1 MFERISYDYSDSAV
15 LVTGGT
21 SGIGL
26 ACAMAY
32 REAGADVTVT
42 GRRAD
47 AADYDADLGG
57 LHYRQLDVGDRDA
70 LYTLAGALDSLDVLV
85 NNAGG
90 LQGDEWDADVFDQSL
105 GVNLS
110 SVFHLST
117 ACKPLLAASAFPGGA
132 SVVGIASMT
141 SYFGFE
147 MTPGYGPAK
156 AGLVQLMKTL
166 GMSWGRD
173 GIRANAVAAGLT
185 RSNLTTPVLEHMP
198 DAVAE
203 TLKRQGLK
211 RTGEPD
217 DIAGAVLFLTSP
229 AAAWITGQ
237 TLPVDGG
244 FQHRDDLKRASPQ
257 NGNTLG
263 TNNSTPTEYTRDTSN
278 PVRV

>member
-1 MFERISYDYSDSAV
+1 MFKRVSYDYAGATV

-26 ACAMAY
+26 ACAQGYLESGAEVIITGRKNSASDYPADLAGMAY
-32 REAGADVTVT
+32 RA
-42 GRRAD
+42 
-47 AADYDADLGG
+47 
-57 LHYRQLDVGDRDA
+57 LDVGDRDA
-70 LYTLAGALDSLDVLV
+70 LYALGSSLGKLDILV

-90 LQGDEWDADVFDQSL
+90 AQGNEWEADAFDQSIA
-105 GVNLS
+105 VNLS

-117 ACKPLLAASAFPGGA
+117 ACKDLLGASTFPGGA

-147 MTPGYGPAK
+147 WTPGYGPAK
-156 AGLVQLMKTL
+156 AGLVQMMKTL
-166 GMSWGRD
+166 GMSWGQL

-185 RSNLTTPVLEHMP
+185 RSNLT
-198 DAVAE
+198 AF
-203 TLKRQGLK
+203 TLDNMQEMVDDTIKRQGLK
-211 RTGEPD
+211 RTGVPE

-244 FQHRDDLKRASPQ
+244 FSSGM
-257 NGNTLG
+257 N
-263 TNNSTPTEYTRDTSN
+263 
-278 PVRV
+278 

>member
-1 MFERISYDYSDSAV
+1 MFKGVTYDYRGATV

-26 ACAMAY
+26 ACAQAY
-32 REAGADVTVT
+32 RAAGAEVMVT
-42 GRRAD
+42 GRKSD
-47 AADYDADLGG
+47 AGEYDADLTGME
-57 LHYRQLDVGDRDA
+57 YRQLDVGDRAA
-70 LYTLAGALDSLDVLV
+70 LYSLAGTLSRLDVLV

-90 LQGDEWDADVFDQSL
+90 SQGDEWGADEFDRSIA
-105 GVNLS
+105 VNLS
-110 SVFHLST
+110 SVFHLSS
-117 ACKPLLAASAFPGGA
+117 ACKHLLAASAFPGGA
-132 SVVGIASMT
+132 SVVGLASMT

-147 MTPGYGPAK
+147 WTPGYGPAK

-166 GMSWGRD
+166 GMSWGRH

-185 RSNLTTPVLEHMP
+185 RSNLTSPVLDNMP
-198 DAVAE
+198 DMVEE

-211 RTGEPD
+211 RTGEPA

-244 FQHRDDLKRASPQ
+244 FTVGM
-257 NGNTLG
+257 N
-263 TNNSTPTEYTRDTSN
+263 
-278 PVRV
+278 

>member
-1 MFERISYDYSDSAV
+1 MFKGITYDYAGATV
-15 LVTGGT
+15 LITGGT

-26 ACAMAY
+26 ACAQGY
-32 REAGADVTVT
+32 RGAGADVVIT
-42 GRRAD
+42 GRKDKAS
-47 AADYDADLGG
+47 DYDTDLGG
-57 LHYRQLDVGDRDA
+57 MAYKQLDVADRDA
-70 LYTLAGALDSLDVLV
+70 LYALAGSLKTLDILV

-90 LQGDEWDADVFDQSL
+90 AQGNEWEANSFDQSI

-110 SVFHLST
+110 SVFHLSS
-117 ACKPLLAASAFPGGA
+117 ACKKLLAASEFPGGA

-147 MTPGYGPAK
+147 WTPGYGPAK

-166 GMSWGRD
+166 GMSWGQL

-185 RSNLTTPVLEHMP
+185 RSNLTAPVLENMQ
-198 DAVAE
+198 DMVDE

-217 DIAGAVLFLTSP
+217 DIAAAVLFLTSP

-244 FQHRDDLKRASPQ
+244 FTTGM
-257 NGNTLG
+257 N
-263 TNNSTPTEYTRDTSN
+263 
-278 PVRV
+278 

>member
-1 MFERISYDYSDSAV
+1 MFQGVSYDYTGATV

-26 ACAMAY
+26 ACAQGY
-32 REAGADVTVT
+32 REAGAEVLIT
-42 GRRAD
+42 GRKSG
-47 AADYDADLGG
+47 AADYDTDLEGMN
-57 LHYRQLDVGDRDA
+57 YRQLDVVDREA
-70 LYTLAGALDSLDVLV
+70 LYALASSLTELDILV

-90 LQGDEWDADVFDQSL
+90 AQGNEWEADAFDQSI

-110 SVFHLST
+110 SVFHLSS
-117 ACKPLLAASAFPGGA
+117 ACKSLLAASTFPGGA

-147 MTPGYGPAK
+147 WTPGYGPAK

-166 GMSWGRD
+166 GMSWGRE

-185 RSNLTTPVLEHMP
+185 RSNLTIPVLDSMP
-198 DAVAE
+198 DMVDE

-211 RTGEPD
+211 RTGEPR
-217 DIAGAVLFLTSP
+217 DIAAAVLFLTSP

-244 FQHRDDLKRASPQ
+244 FTTGM
-257 NGNTLG
+257 N
-263 TNNSTPTEYTRDTSN
+263 
-278 PVRV
+278 

>member
-1 MFERISYDYSDSAV
+1 MLNGISYDYTDATV

-26 ACAMAY
+26 ACAQEY
-32 REAGADVTVT
+32 RDAGARVTVT
-42 GRRAD
+42 GRKLS
-47 AADYDADLGG
+47 AADYDTDLEGMN
-57 LHYRQLDVGDRDA
+57 YRQLDVADREA
-70 LYTLAGALDSLDVLV
+70 LFTLAGSLRKLDILV

-90 LQGDEWDADVFDQSL
+90 SQGNEWEADSFDQSI

-110 SVFHLST
+110 SVFHLSS
-117 ACKPLLAASAFPGGA
+117 ACKDLLAASTFPGGA

-147 MTPGYGPAK
+147 WTPGYGPAK

-166 GMSWGRD
+166 GMSWGRE

-185 RSNLTTPVLEHMP
+185 RSGLTAPVLDGMP
-198 DAVAE
+198 DMVEE

-211 RTGEPD
+211 RTGEPR
-217 DIAGAVLFLTSP
+217 DIAAAVLFLTSP

-244 FQHRDDLKRASPQ
+244 FTTGM
-257 NGNTLG
+257 N
-263 TNNSTPTEYTRDTSN
+263 
-278 PVRV
+278 